1 MKKKLLG
8 LMLSVFILVPTFASA
23 KMIDIGNDTY
33 LNTDYI
39 VVIKGEKKGCA
50 VYLGMEAQ
58 SLRGITG
65 KYMFDTSCKNFLQ
78 QYDIDLKQEA
88 IITSDTI
95 KE

>member
-1 MKKKLLG
+1 MKKTLLG
-8 LMLSVFILVPTFASA
+8 LVLSLFILVPTFASA
-23 KMIDIGNDTY
+23 KMIDMGNDTY

-39 VVIKGEKKGCA
+39 VVVKAEKDGCA

-65 KYMFDTSCKNFLQ
+65 KYIFATSCKNFLE
-78 QYDIDLKQEA
+78 QYDIDVKQQ
-88 IITSDTI
+88 TTT